1 VRTFATKM
9 VTATTPAVSR
19 FLRALDDQIVVGDG
33 AMGSLLQSRVDPPR
47 GSVEELCLSRPDAV
61 VEAHL
66 QYIEAGARAI
76 ETNTFGATR
85 HKLQRFG
92 LEEKVA
98 QINGAAV
105 KLARKAREI
114 SGKDVFIGGSMGPT
128 ALSYDP
134 TDAESEEAVRQLFR
148 EQARA
153 LDARGVD
160 FFILE
165 TFVSLWEI
173 RIALEEV
180 RAVSGLPVVASMTFP
195 GDAWEEKE
203 DTGWP
208 EKAARR
214 LADLGADVIGSN
226 CSVGPEDLLAV
237 LDGMAAV
244 PGLRL
249 FAAPNTGVPRY
260 VGGRFI
266 YPHSAPE
273 YFAWFAREAA
283 RRGARLIGG
292 CCGSTPE
299 HVQAI
304 AAAVRDITPEQI
316 RRAPE
321 TISAPLPSA
330 PRIEREKPSGIAARF
345 AQQEFVVSMQLDPPK
360 GTDAE
365 AVLNA
370 ARSFRESG
378 AVHVVDINSNPL
390 AHLHM
395 DSLWM
400 SLLCERE
407 GIETIPHVT
416 PRDASL
422 MGLTGNLL
430 GAWSMGIKNVLV
442 ITGDPSQQGD
452 HAGSTDV
459 YQTDSVGLVKV
470 IRDLNDG
477 KDAAGNA
484 VGSPPNFFVGVAVN
498 PNEPDLDR
506 EIERFR
512 RKVENGAHFAM
523 TQVFFEWDAWDR
535 FLARYGEPLP
545 IPVMV
550 AIWPLT
556 SHRLALRV
564 HHEVPGIV
572 VPDGVLERLEK
583 AGARARQEGFAL
595 ARDLLAEA
603 RRRAQ
608 GVYVIAPFK
617 NPITALELL

>member
-1 VRTFATKM
+1 MT
-9 VTATTPAVSR
+9 SR
-19 FLRALDDQIVVGDG
+19 LLRLLEDQVLVGDG
-33 AMGSLLQSRVDPPR
+33 AMGTLLHARLEPPR
-47 GSVEELCLSRPDAV
+47 GAVEELALSHPDAV
-61 VEAHL
+61 LDVHL
-66 QYIEAGARAI
+66 QYIEAGARII
-76 ETNTFGATR
+76 ETNTFGATA
-85 HKLQRFG
+85 HKLRRYG
-92 LEEKVA
+92 LEDKVSE
-98 QINGAAV
+98 INGAAV

-114 SGKDVFIGGSMGPT
+114 SGKDVFIAGSVGPT
-128 ALSYDP
+128 AVSYDP
-134 TDAESEEAVRQLFR
+134 TDSESEEAVRTLFR
-148 EQARA
+148 EQIRA

-160 FFILE
+160 LFILE

-180 RAVSGLPVVASMTFP
+180 RAASSLPVVASMTFP

-214 LADLGADVIGSN
+214 LFDLGADVIGSN
-226 CSVGPEDLLAV
+226 CSVGPEDLLTV

-244 PGLRL
+244 PGARL

-260 VGGRFI
+260 VGGRFL
-266 YPHSAPE
+266 YPNSSPE

-283 RRGARLIGG
+283 RRGARIIGG

-299 HVQAI
+299 HIRAVAQAMQDI
-304 AAAVRDITPEQI
+304 APEQI
-316 RRAPE
+316 RRAPAV
-321 TISAPLPSA
+321 TAPPPSEA
-330 PRIEREKPSGIAARF
+330 RPERAKPSGIAARF
-345 AQQEFVVSMQLDPPK
+345 AAGEFVVSMQLDPPK
-360 GTDAE
+360 GTDPE
-365 AVLNA
+365 AIIAA
-370 ARSFRESG
+370 ARTFRQSG
-378 AVHVVDINSNPL
+378 QVHTVDINSNPL
-390 AHLHM
+390 AHVHM

-430 GAWSMGIKNVLV
+430 GAWALGIKNVLV

-470 IRDLNDG
+470 IHELNEGRDVS
-477 KDAAGNA
+477 GNP
-484 VGSPPNFFVGVAVN
+484 VGTPPNFFVGVAVN

-512 RKVENGAHFAM
+512 RKIENGANFAM
-523 TQVFFEWDAWDR
+523 TQVFFEWGAWER
-535 FLARYGEPLP
+535 FLDRYGEPLP

-572 VPDGVLERLEK
+572 VPDNVLSLLER
-583 AGARARQEGFAL
+583 AGPRARTEGFAL
-595 ARDLLAEA
+595 ARELLAEA

-608 GVYVIAPFK
+608 GAYVIAPFK

>member
-1 VRTFATKM
+1 MT
-9 VTATTPAVSR
+9 SR
-19 FLRALDDQIVVGDG
+19 LLQLLEDQVLVGDG
-33 AMGSLLQSRVDPPR
+33 AMGTLLHAREEPPR
-47 GSVEELCLSRPDAV
+47 GAVEELALSHPDAV
-61 VEAHL
+61 LEAHL
-66 QYIEAGARAI
+66 QYIEAGARII
-76 ETNTFGATR
+76 ETNTFGGTA
-85 HKLQRFG
+85 HKLRRYG
-92 LEEKVA
+92 LEDKVSE
-98 QINGAAV
+98 INGAAV
-105 KLARKAREI
+105 KLARKAREV
-114 SGKDVFIGGSMGPT
+114 SGKDVFIAGSMGPT

-134 TDAESEEAVRQLFR
+134 TDADSEEAVRALFR
-148 EQARA
+148 DQARA

-160 FFILE
+160 FFMLE

-173 RIALEEV
+173 RMALEEV
-180 RAVSGLPVVASMTFP
+180 RAISSLPVVASMTFP

-214 LADLGADVIGSN
+214 LVDLGADVIGSN
-226 CSVGPEDLLAV
+226 CSVGPEDLLTV
-237 LDGMAAV
+237 LEGMAAV
-244 PGLRL
+244 PGVRL

-260 VGGRFI
+260 VGGRFL
-266 YPHSAPE
+266 YPNSSPE

-283 RRGARLIGG
+283 RRGARMIGG

-299 HVQAI
+299 HIRAVAQA
-304 AAAVRDITPEQI
+304 VLDITPEEI
-316 RRAPE
+316 RRAPAV
-321 TISAPLPSA
+321 SAPA
-330 PRIEREKPSGIAARF
+330 PAEIRTERGKPSGIAARF
-345 AQQEFVVSMQLDPPK
+345 AAGEFVVSMQLDPPK
-360 GTDAE
+360 GTDPE
-365 AVLNA
+365 AVVAA
-370 ARSFRESG
+370 ARTFRQSG
-378 AVHVVDINSNPL
+378 QVHTVDINSNPL
-390 AHLHM
+390 AHVHM

-416 PRDASL
+416 PRDASI

-430 GAWSMGIKNVLV
+430 GAWALGIKNVLV

-470 IRDLNDG
+470 IQELNEGRDVS
-477 KDAAGNA
+477 GNP
-484 VGSPPNFFVGVAVN
+484 VGTPPNFFVGVAVN

-523 TQVFFEWDAWDR
+523 TQVFFEWGAWER
-535 FLARYGEPLP
+535 FLDRYGEPLP

-572 VPDGVLERLEK
+572 VPDEVLSLLER
-583 AGARARQEGFAL
+583 AGPRARTEGFAL

-608 GVYVIAPFK
+608 GAYVIAPFK